1 MMCLSVHADHGHRVH
16 LPSPRV
22 HLGRGSLGKLLSVAA
37 LGTLL
42 VRLVVAVTA
51 RSLLRARPLGGLRHG
66 GPSLPDAEAA
76 VAAAATAA
84 AATPL
89 VADTRLLPG
98 PVVPAALLL
107 IRLSVDHFTVLLHL
121 GERVAGQA
129 SLHLS
134 GHFPTTVFLP
144 PLGLPVLPPARIR
157 SQCRRNVEGFYRLRR
172 SFDQYGFGLRR
183 RAADAELKHR

>member
-1 MMCLSVHADHGHRVH
+1 MCLSVHADHGHRVH

-51 RSLLRARPLGGLRHG
+51 RSLLHARPLGGLRHG
-66 GPSLPDAEAA
+66 GPSLPNAEAA
-76 VAAAATAA
+76 VAAAATA

-144 PLGLPVLPPARIR
+144 PFRITSPP
-157 SQCRRNVEGFYRLRR
+157 SGPNSLSVSKKC
-172 SFDQYGFGLRR
+172 
-183 RAADAELKHR
+183 